1 MNNYLPRIALM
12 LGNVFIGLAV
22 LGPAGMMSPLARGL
36 DVGLHDVGML
46 VTYGAVV
53 LCIGSPL
60 IAWLTTRVDRRLL
73 LVATLVLVAFF
84 QAASALA
91 PNYAILLLLRLL
103 LVGAAAIFTPQA
115 AATVALIVPE
125 RERASA
131 IAVVFLGWS
140 VAIAG
145 GLPLVTFIATHFGW
159 RSAFGTLGAASL
171 FGALLI
177 YVSVPSGL
185 QGRPLSLSSFG
196 VIARNKRIVTILAI
210 TLIQT
215 SGQFTVFVYLAPLL
229 QGLAGAGPAVAGLY
243 FAMYGVVGL
252 IGNVIASAIVTR
264 FGAQRTLALFLF
276 STFIGLLVWA
286 VGAGLLLAMGVGVVL
301 WALGFSAINSMQ
313 QARLAAAAPDLAS
326 ASIALN
332 SSMLYVGQ
340 AAGSAIGGLLYA
352 SGQLTAMG
360 YVGTA
365 LVAAGAFVL
374 AASWQ
379 REAPIAHATAAA
391 RPVPAE

>member
-1 MNNYLPRIALM
+1 MNKNLSRIALM

-22 LGPAGMMSPLARGL
+22 LGPAGMMAPLAHGL
-36 DVGLHDVGML
+36 GVGINDVGML

-60 IAWLTTRVDRRLL
+60 IAWLTTRVDRRKL
-73 LVATLVLVAFF
+73 LVTTLVLVAFF

-91 PNYAILLLLRLL
+91 PNYATLLLLRLF
-103 LVGAAAIFTPQA
+103 LVGAAAIYTPQA
-115 AATVALIVPE
+115 AATIALIVPE
-125 RERASA
+125 RQRASA

-140 VAIAG
+140 LAIAG
-145 GLPLVTFIATHFGW
+145 GLPLITFMATHFGW
-159 RSAFGTLGAASL
+159 RTAFGVLGAATVL
-171 FGALLI
+171 GALLI
-177 YVSVPSGL
+177 YISVPAGL
-185 QGRPLSLSSFG
+185 QGRPLSLASFG
-196 VIARNKRIVTILAI
+196 VIARNGRIVTILAI

-229 QGLAGAGPAVAGLY
+229 AGLAGAGPAVAGAF

-252 IGNVIASAIVTR
+252 VGNVIASAVVTR
-264 FGAQRTLALFLF
+264 LGAQRTMALFLF
-276 STFIGLLVWA
+276 STFTGLLVWA
-286 VGAGLLLAMGVGVVL
+286 VGAGWLMAMGAGIVL

-313 QARLAAAAPDLAS
+313 QARVAAAAPDLAS

-352 SGQLTAMG
+352 TGHLTATG

-365 LVAAGAFVL
+365 LVAAGGAL
-374 AASWQ
+374 LGLSWQ
-379 REAPIAHATAAA
+379 REAPRAYVSEA
-391 RPVPAE
+391 RPAPAE

>member
-1 MNNYLPRIALM
+1 MTRYLPRLTLM

-22 LGPAGMMSPLARGL
+22 LAPAGMMSPLAQ
-36 DVGLHDVGML
+36 GLHVGIHDIGLL

-60 IAWLTTRVDRRLL
+60 IAWLTTRVDRRVL
-73 LVATLVLVAFF
+73 LVTALVLVAVF

-91 PNYAILLLLRLL
+91 PNYASMVLLRLL
-103 LVGAAAIFTPQA
+103 LVGAAAVYTPQA

-131 IAVVFLGWS
+131 IAVVFLGWA

-159 RSAFGTLGAASL
+159 HAAFGVLGAASVA
-171 FGALLI
+171 GAMLVAASI
-177 YVSVPSGL
+177 PKGL
-185 QGRPLSLSSFG
+185 QGRPLSLASFAT
-196 VIARNKRIVTILAI
+196 IARSRRIGAILLI

-229 QGLAGAGPAVAGLY
+229 KGLAGAGPAVAGTF
-243 FAMYGVVGL
+243 FAMFGLIGL
-252 IGNVIASAIVTR
+252 IGNVVASVIVSR
-264 FGAQRTLALFLF
+264 LGAQRTLALFLL
-276 STFIGLLVWA
+276 STFAGLLVWA
-286 VGAGLLLAMGVGVVL
+286 VGAGSLIAMGAGVVL

-340 AAGSAIGGLLYA
+340 AVGSAIGGALYA
-352 SGQLTAMG
+352 TEHLVAAG
-360 YVGTA
+360 YVATA
-365 LVAAGAFVL
+365 LVAAGGALL
-374 AASWQ
+374 AMSWQ
-379 REAPIAHATAAA
+379 RERPAAA
-391 RPVPAE
+391 IAQTCPAPAE

>member
-1 MNNYLPRIALM
+1 MIRYLPRLALM

-22 LGPAGMMSPLARGL
+22 LGPAGMMAPMAH
-36 DVGLHDVGML
+36 GLHVGIHDIGLL

-60 IAWLTTRVDRRLL
+60 IAWLTTRVDRRVL
-73 LVATLVLVAFF
+73 LVVALALVALF

-91 PNYAILLLLRLL
+91 PNYATMVLLRLL
-103 LVGAAAIFTPQA
+103 LVGVAAVYTPQA
-115 AATVALIVPE
+115 AATIALIVPE

-140 VAIAG
+140 LAIAG
-145 GLPLVTFIATHFGW
+145 GLPLVTFIATHAGW
-159 RSAFGTLGAASL
+159 RAAFGVLGAASVL
-171 FGALLI
+171 GALLVAI
-177 YVSVPSGL
+177 SVPRGL
-185 QGRPLSLSSFG
+185 QGWPLSLGSFG
-196 VIARNKRIVTILAI
+196 TIARSGRIMAILMI

-229 QGLAGAGPAVAGLY
+229 KGLAGAGPAVAGAF
-243 FAMYGVVGL
+243 FAMYGAVGL
-252 IGNVIASAIVTR
+252 IGFT
-264 FGAQRTLALFLF
+264 
-276 STFIGLLVWA
+276 GLLVWA
-286 VGAGLLLAMGVGVVL
+286 VGAGWLMAMGVGVVL

-340 AAGSAIGGLLYA
+340 AIGSAIGGVLYA
-352 SGQLTAMG
+352 TGHLVAAG
-360 YVGTA
+360 YVATA
-365 LVAAGAFVL
+365 LVAAGGALLALSWERAQPRVSA
-374 AASWQ
+374 AASVKG
-379 REAPIAHATAAA
+379 AAC
-391 RPVPAE
+391 PACPAGAE

>member
-1 MNNYLPRIALM
+1 MNTYLPRITLM

-22 LGPAGMMSPLARGL
+22 LGPAGMMAPMAQ
-36 DVGLHDVGML
+36 GLHVGIHDIGQL

-60 IAWLTTRVDRRLL
+60 IAWFTTKVDRRAL
-73 LVATLVLVAFF
+73 LVATLVLIAMF

-91 PNYAILLLLRLL
+91 PDYMVLLLLRLL
-103 LVGAAAIFTPQA
+103 MSAAIAIYTPQA
-115 AATVALIVPE
+115 AATVAMIVPE

-159 RSAFGTLGAASL
+159 RAVFGTVSMAAL
-171 FGALLI
+171 IGALLI

-185 QGRPLSLSSFG
+185 QGRPLSLASFRI
-196 VIARNKRIVTILAI
+196 IARNKRIVTILAI

-229 QGLAGAGPAVAGLY
+229 KGLAGAGPAIAGAF
-243 FAMYGVVGL
+243 FAAYGLVGL
-252 IGNVIASAIVTR
+252 VGNVIASAIVGR
-264 FGAQRTLALFLF
+264 LGAQRTLALFLF
-276 STFIGLLVWA
+276 STFAGLLVWA
-286 VGAGLLLAMGVGVVL
+286 IGAGWLVAMGAGVAL
-301 WALGFSAINSMQ
+301 WALGFSAVNSMQ
-313 QARLAAAAPDLAS
+313 QARLAAAAPELAS

-352 SGQLTAMG
+352 TGHLVAAG

-365 LVAAGAFVL
+365 LVAAGGALL

-379 REAPIAHATAAA
+379 KAPSIPATRGAA
-391 RPVPAE
+391 RPAPAE

>member
-1 MNNYLPRIALM
+1 MIRDLPRLTLM

-22 LGPAGMMSPLARGL
+22 LGPAGMMAPMAHGL
-36 DVGLHDVGML
+36 HVGIHDVGQL

-53 LCIGSPL
+53 LCIGAPL
-60 IAWLTTRVDRRLL
+60 IAWLTTRVDRRVL
-73 LVATLVLVAFF
+73 LVAALALVAAF

-91 PNYAILLLLRLL
+91 PNYATMVLLRLL
-103 LVGAAAIFTPQA
+103 LVGAAAVYTPQA
-115 AATVALIVPE
+115 AATIALIVPE

-140 VAIAG
+140 LAIAG

-159 RSAFGTLGAASL
+159 RAAFGMLGAASVI
-171 FGALLI
+171 GALLVA
-177 YVSVPSGL
+177 VSVPKGL
-185 QGRPLSLSSFG
+185 QGRPLSLASFG
-196 VIARNKRIVTILAI
+196 TIARNGRIVTILAI

-215 SGQFTVFVYLAPLL
+215 SGQFVVFVYLAPLL
-229 QGLAGAGPAVAGLY
+229 KGLAGAGPAVAGAF

-252 IGNVIASAIVTR
+252 VGNVIASAIVSR
-264 FGAQRTLALFLF
+264 LGAQRTMALFLF
-276 STFIGLLVWA
+276 STFSGLLVWA
-286 VGAGLLLAMGVGVVL
+286 IGAGWLMAMGAGVFL

-340 AAGSAIGGLLYA
+340 AVGSAVGGALYA
-352 SGQLTAMG
+352 TGHLVAAG
-360 YVGTA
+360 YVATA
-365 LVAAGAFVL
+365 LVAAGGALL
-374 AASWQ
+374 AMSWQ
-379 REAPIAHATAAA
+379 RERPAAPASACPAAA
-391 RPVPAE
+391 E